1 MRPARPSPRA
11 AALHPARW
19 LRVLALLATLLPDAL
34 ALAAPARPSTAPRAA
49 APVAMRLPDS
59 VQPLA
64 YRLHLVVDPDQP
76 RHQGEVEIDLKL
88 HQPIAARGAIR
99 LHAKDL
105 TLRTVW
111 LAIGA
116 RRWPGRV
123 TRVDAERVD
132 LHFGKPLPA
141 GSVSLALAFDGAI
154 SEQDVMGLFRQAEG
168 GQWAAFTQFQAT
180 GARQAFPLF
189 DEPGWKVPWTLS
201 LTVPAALTAVAN
213 MPVLQ
218 EAAAGPGRKRIDF
231 EPTPP
236 LPSYLLAFGVGRFDV
251 VHAGSASRTSASSIA
266 SATADRPLPMRFIAP
281 AGRGA
286 ETAYAAGVTGRIVQQ
301 LEDYFGLPYPYAKLD
316 SMAIPL
322 TTGFSAMEHAGL
334 ITYNASLLLARPD
347 EQTPRY
353 QRDYVSVA
361 AHELAHQWFGN
372 LVTPTWWDDLW
383 LNESFA
389 SWMGDRTTAALMPDW
404 GWQTSLQHAR
414 AEAMQADRLVS
425 ARRIEQAVL
434 QDDDIGN
441 LFDAITYQKGQTV
454 LAMFEAW
461 LGADRFQAGVRRYLQ
476 RHAWG
481 SATSDDFFNALA
493 VDDPALPQALR
504 SFTRQPGIPL
514 VTATLVCDDGPP
526 RLHLAQSRL
535 LPLGSHGSIAVGGQ
549 ASAPGA
555 ATPRWQLPLLVR
567 SPAGSHRLLLTEA
580 TGTLTLPDA
589 ACPAWLVLNAGG
601 SGYYRVA
608 HTGDGLARQLAAPD
622 LSIGERLVLLDDARG
637 LHDAG
642 LVSGAQVQALL
653 LATLQAEGAS
663 SREVV
668 VAAVALLKH
677 LQPLVPDAGQAAWAQ
692 RWQTLFGDRARALGW
707 QPRPGDTDDDR
718 LLRALLL
725 PAVAAQGQDAALR
738 AEARQRALAWLA
750 DRSRLSTDLRGPVL
764 AAAARA
770 GEGQADGMASGEALF
785 DALLAALRQSSDRQ
799 ERESLLAALGSFRAP
814 ALAARA
820 RQLLLQPA
828 IDLRDSLWPL
838 LAAQSQSPALRADA
852 LSFVALH
859 HAALVKRLGRD
870 DGAWLP
876 ELFAGGCSHQEAR
889 RIEATF
895 TPTAPAFTGG
905 RQALARTLE
914 AVRLCTAWRAQQASG
929 L

>member
-1 MRPARPSPRA
+1 MPPARLTSRLT
-11 AALHPARW
+11 ALQLARW
-19 LRVLALLATLLPDAL
+19 MTVLALLQAVPA
-34 ALAAPARPSTAPRAA
+34 AAAAAPARPTTTPRAA
-49 APVAMRLPDS
+49 APVAMRLPDT

-76 RHQGEVEIDLKL
+76 HHQGEVEIDLKL
-88 HQPIAARGAIR
+88 HQPIPARGAIR
-99 LHAKDL
+99 LHARDL
-105 TLRTVW
+105 ALRSVW
-111 LAIGA
+111 LDIGA
-116 RRWPGRV
+116 RRWPGRM
-123 TRVDAERVD
+123 TRVDAGRVD

-141 GSVSLALAFDGAI
+141 GAARLAMAFEGTLN
-154 SEQDVMGLFRQAEG
+154 EQDVMGLFRQREG

-201 LTVPAALTAVAN
+201 LTVPDRLTAVAN
-213 MPVLQ
+213 MPALQ
-218 EAAAGPGRKRIDF
+218 EAAAGPGRKRVDF

-251 VHAGSASRTSASSIA
+251 VGAGSAS
-266 SATADRPLPMRFIAP
+266 ADRALPMRFIAP

-286 ETAYAAGVTGRIVQQ
+286 ETAYAAGVTGRIVQH
-301 LEDYFGLPYPYAKLD
+301 LEAYFGLPYPYAKLD
-316 SMAIPL
+316 SMSIPL
-322 TTGFSAMEHAGL
+322 TTSFSAMEHAGL
-334 ITYNASLLLARPD
+334 VTYNAGLLLARPD
-347 EQTPRY
+347 QQTPRY

-372 LVTPTWWDDLW
+372 LVTPAWWDDLW

-389 SWMGDRTTAALMPDW
+389 SWMGDRATAALMPEW
-404 GWQTSLQHAR
+404 GWQTSLQQAR
-414 AEAMQADRLVS
+414 ASAMRADRLVS
-425 ARRIEQAVL
+425 ARRIEQPVL
-434 QDDDIGN
+434 HDDDIGN

-461 LGADRFQAGVRRYLQ
+461 LGAERFQAGVRRYLQ

-493 VDDPALPQALR
+493 VDDPTLPAALR

-514 VTATLVCDDGPP
+514 VTAMLVCDDGPP
-526 RLHLAQSRL
+526 HLQLAQSRL
-535 LPLGSHGSIAVGGQ
+535 LPLGSIGLIDSTGTTGT
-549 ASAPGA
+549 

-567 SPAGSHRLLLTEA
+567 SPAGTHRLLLTA
-580 TGTLTLPDA
+580 ASGTLALPDA
-589 ACPAWLVLNAGG
+589 ACPAWLVVNAGG

-608 HTGDGLARQLAAPD
+608 YRGDGLDRLLAAPD
-622 LSIGERLVLLDDARG
+622 LSISERLVLLDDTRG

-653 LATLQAEGAS
+653 QTMLLAEAKQP

-668 VAAVALLKH
+668 EAALGLLGH
-677 LQPLVPDAGQAAWAQ
+677 LRPLVPDTQQSAWAQ

-707 QPRPGDTDDDR
+707 QPRPGETDDDR
-718 LLRALLL
+718 LLRSLLL
-725 PAVAAQGQDAALR
+725 PAVTVQGNDAALR
-738 AEARQRALAWLA
+738 REALQAAQAWLA
-750 DRSRLSTDLRGPVL
+750 DRSTLTTDLRGPVL

-770 GEGQADGMASGEALF
+770 GDEQADGQASAEALF
-785 DALLAALRQSSDRQ
+785 DALLAALRQGSDRQ
-799 ERESLLAALGSFRAP
+799 ERENLWAALGSFRAP
-814 ALAARA
+814 LLAGRA
-820 RQLLLQPA
+820 RQLLLEPG

-838 LAAQSQSPALRADA
+838 LEAQAKSPTLRADA
-852 LSFVALH
+852 LTFVAQH

-870 DGAWLP
+870 DAAWLP
-876 ELFAGGCSHQEAR
+876 GVFSRGCSHPEAQ
-889 RIEATF
+889 RIEAAF
-895 TPTAPAFTGG
+895 AATAATFTGG

-914 AVRLCTAWRAQQASG
+914 AVRLCTAWQAQQGNG